1 MNKEEIQH
9 WIDRWN
15 TLKPSPK
22 RDKVIKMWG
31 GKPLKQSQI
40 KTFVGG
46 YRLGESNY
54 YTVFNLPHKPNW
66 FHRTMM
72 RFFFGMYWVDN

>member
-9 WIDRWN
+9 WINRWN

-31 GKPLKQSQI
+31 DKPLKPQNNE
-40 KTFVGG
+40 K
-46 YRLGESNY
+46 SN
-54 YTVFNLPHKPNW
+54 
-66 FHRTMM
+66 
-72 RFFFGMYWVDN
+72 